1 MRFWI
6 AMGLWLA
13 AVGTAAA
20 GGSAADRAQQP
31 AVPSCS
37 ERDAQAEQ
45 RRRVGRLVESMR
57 AAVRRLRDYTVEM
70 RMAERSDGH
79 MPGPLRLRLKWAR
92 PYKLY
97 VAYLD
102 EQMDGREVIYVRGRH
117 GDELVVHNGSFPDI
131 TVKLDPRGDMAM
143 EGNHHPADEVALTH
157 FVAVVADNLER
168 ALRRGEGE
176 IELLDGRTL
185 WGRPCTKLLWRIGGH
200 GDMVR
205 VHAGETLWEVADRT
219 GRNMFLLLHHNRH
232 RGWDE
237 PDDPEPGDAVFVPR
251 YYASRAEIWI
261 DDALR
266 LPIKAKLWDHHGQL
280 YEFYELRDLR
290 INVGLSD
297 ADFDPDNPRY
307 GF

>member
-1 MRFWI
+1 MTTWV
-6 AMGLWLA
+6 AMGMWLA
-13 AVGTAAA
+13 AAAA
-20 GGSAADRAQQP
+20 ETAADRVQGLP
-31 AVPSCS
+31 AAECR
-37 ERDAQAEQ
+37 ELDAAAEQ

-70 RMAERSDGH
+70 RMAERSAGF
-79 MPGPLRLRLKWAR
+79 MPKPMRLRMKWAR

-97 VAYLD
+97 VAYLG
-102 EQMDGREVIYVRGRH
+102 EKMDGREVIYVPGRH
-117 GDELVVHNGSFPDI
+117 GGELVVHNGSFPDI

-143 EGNHHPADEVALTH
+143 EGNHHPVDEVALTH
-157 FVAVVADNLER
+157 FVKVVADNLER
-168 ALRRGEGE
+168 ALRRGEGQ
-176 IELLDGRTL
+176 IALRDGQTL
-185 WGRPCTKLLWRIGGH
+185 WGRPCTRLLWRIGDD

-205 VHAGETLWEVADRT
+205 VRAGETLWNVAERT

-237 PDDPEPGDAVFVPR
+237 PDDPQPGDAVFVPR

-280 YEFYELRDLR
+280 YEFYELRQLR
-290 INVGLSD
+290 INVGLTD